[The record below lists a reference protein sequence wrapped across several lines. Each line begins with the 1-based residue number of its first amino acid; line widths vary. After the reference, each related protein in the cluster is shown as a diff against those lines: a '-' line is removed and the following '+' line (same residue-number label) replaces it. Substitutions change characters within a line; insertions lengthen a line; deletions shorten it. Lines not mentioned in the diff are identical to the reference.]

1 MMGIVMRGRVVVV
14 AFAFVAAF
22 ALAGT
27 AGAVPPTLRT
37 VGQQDRHPVAIFDAP
52 HADDATIFLATQ
64 PDRATDGRFL
74 DENIKALDF
83 LTDSEI
89 QTGRWVGESQLDPG
103 NYWVMLL
110 ASPDFNSCYI
120 IDTGEYDPA
129 CANGFSNVVTL
140 TIQEPAIRYRA
151 SVTVYRYLGQASL
164 RLIATPLGEKRPYRV
179 CYRLSSG
186 RRRCL
191 IRSLAG
197 YDWNSSAEG
206 RLTISTRSLPRFAT
220 FSWYVG
226 GFPTGLGP
234 VKLVAT
240 KRVRIR

>member
-1 MMGIVMRGRVVVV
+1 MRGRVVVV
-14 AFAFVAAF
+14 TFALVVVL

-27 AGAVPPTLRT
+27 AGAVPPTLRA
-37 VGQQDRHPVAIFDAP
+37 VEQQNRHPVATFDAP
-52 HADDATIFLATQ
+52 HADDVTFFLATK

-74 DENIKALDF
+74 DENIKARDF

-89 QTGRWVGESQLDPG
+89 QGGRWVGERQLDPG

-120 IDTGEYDPA
+120 FDTGEYDPA
-129 CANGFSNVVTL
+129 CANGFSSVLTL
-140 TIQEPAIRYRA
+140 TIPEPAVRYRA
-151 SVTVYRYLGQASL
+151 SVRVYRYLGQASL

-186 RRRCL
+186 QRRCL

-206 RLTISTRSLPRFAT
+206 SLTISTRRLPRFAT
-220 FSWYVG
+220 FSWYVS
-226 GFPTGLGP
+226 GFPTSLGP
-234 VKLVAT
+234 PKLVAT